1 MEKLTDEEL
10 DSAFKAAAEGNTPP
24 YDATAWDAM
33 LKKLDAPRSIPV
45 WRKWSPIILVGT
57 LVFFS
62 GVWVGRSTIKKSSDI
77 IPIEN
82 KLSIESSAS
91 NKQQAITDN
100 SKVPGVVLAEDKIQ
114 APNNNGS
121 IARLKVSSGSIDLK
135 EEQQEEGDLKSL
147 TENEQQE
154 IQVQEL
160 PILLA
165 NEHVNEIEVEQQ
177 SEKEKVDS
185 SAITKTEVDSLDIG
199 KELHDKPGGRRV
211 YGLFIRLLASPDLSS
226 IKFGPTQLGSN
237 IGVVGEFSFSNR
249 VSISTGVLRAKKN
262 YESYQ
267 EEAYGSS
274 ARHLV
279 GSCSILDVPLNL
291 TYSFPSKS
299 RFSIYTT
306 VGASSY
312 IMLREDYVY
321 TIKSNTGDRV
331 YPSQAIRKNN
341 EWFKVLNLAVGMQ
354 YRIAPRWH
362 IQLEPFIKA
371 PLAELGERNVRLSSV
386 GAFGAFRYQFT
397 KIKTP

>member
-10 DSAFKAAAEGNTPP
+10 DSAFKTAAEGNTPP
-24 YDATAWDAM
+24 YEATAWDAM
-33 LKKLDAPRSIPV
+33 MKKLDAPRPIPV
-45 WRKWSPIILVGT
+45 WRKWSPIILVGV

-62 GVWVGRSTIKKSSDI
+62 GVWVGRSTEEKSSEV

-82 KLSIESSAS
+82 KLSIEGRVSD
-91 NKQQAITDN
+91 KQHPIADN
-100 SKVPGVVLAEDKIQ
+100 NKVPGVVLTEDKIQ
-114 APNNNGS
+114 TSSSDRS
-121 IARLKVSSGSIDLK
+121 ITRLKVSSGSIDLK
-135 EEQQEEGDLKSL
+135 EKQQEEVDLKSL
-147 TENEQQE
+147 IENEQQE
-154 IQVQEL
+154 ILVQEL
-160 PILLA
+160 PNLLE
-165 NEHVNEIEVEQQ
+165 NEHVNEFWVERQ
-177 SEKEKVDS
+177 SENIKDDS
-185 SAITKTEVDSLDIG
+185 LAITKTEVDSLNIS

-226 IKFGPTQLGSN
+226 IKFGPTKLGSN
-237 IGVVGEFSFSNR
+237 IGVVGEFSFSDR
-249 VSISTGVLRAKKN
+249 ISISTGVLRAKKN

-267 EEAYGSS
+267 KEAYGSS

-279 GSCSILDVPLNL
+279 GSCSILDVPVNL

-341 EWFKVLNLAVGMQ
+341 EWFKVLNVAVGLQ

-371 PLAELGERNVRLSSV
+371 PLADLGERNVRLSSI
-386 GAFGAFRYQFT
+386 GAFGALRYQLA

>member
-10 DSAFKAAAEGNTPP
+10 DSAFKAAADGNTPP

-33 LKKLDAPRSIPV
+33 LKKLDAPRPIPV
-45 WRKWSPIILVGT
+45 WRKWSPIILVGG

-62 GVWVGRSTIKKSSDI
+62 GVWVGRTTIKKSSEV

-82 KLSIESSAS
+82 KLSTESSVS
-91 NKQQAITDN
+91 DKQNTITDN
-100 SKVPGVVLAEDKIQ
+100 NKVPGVVVTEDKIQ
-114 APNNNGS
+114 APNSNRL
-121 IARLKVSSGSIDLK
+121 ITRLKSSVPTDLK
-135 EEQQEEGDLKSL
+135 EEQQEEGDLISL
-147 TENEQQE
+147 TENEQPE
-154 IQVQEL
+154 ILQEL
-160 PILLA
+160 PISF
-165 NEHVNEIEVEQQ
+165 EHERVNEGELNIQTENV
-177 SEKEKVDS
+177 KVDS
-185 SAITKTEVDSLDIG
+185 LIITKTEVDSLDMS

-237 IGVVGEFSFSNR
+237 IGVVGEFSFSDR

-279 GSCSILDVPLNL
+279 GSCSILDVPVNL

-306 VGASSY
+306 IGASSY

-341 EWFKVLNLAVGMQ
+341 EWFKVLNVAVGMQ

-371 PLAELGERNVRLSSV
+371 PLADLGERNVRLSSV